1 MFRHFF
7 IILIL
12 LNQAVFGQLYFF
24 GRNKVQYNKFDWKI
38 LKTTHFNIYYYGE
51 DKEIAEI
58 GANYAEEMYNE
69 LKVKLNE
76 IVTHQIPLIFYNTHL
91 QFQETNTIPGF
102 ISEGVGGFFEF
113 MKGRVVI
120 PYLGSLEEFRHVIR
134 HELVHVFMSS
144 KLFRELRDHRIS
156 TDISP
161 PLWFTEGLAEYLST
175 KPDAQAEMVLRDA
188 VISGYFYNLE
198 NISQIYGTFLMYKEG
213 QNFLEF
219 IEQKYGKEIVPL
231 ILDNFWMYSKFSKLL
246 EYMLGK
252 PIKEIDSEWEFYLK
266 KKYYPL
272 LADYSPIGNA
282 TRQLTDFGYNFS
294 PVYYKDN
301 GKDFIYFVANRDG
314 YSSLY
319 KLELKKKS
327 GQDENP
333 EPELVLR
340 GEKTEEL
347 ESFHLFQSSIDIS
360 KNGIVGFVTKSGATD
375 VIHLFST
382 QDNKIVKDIKNY
394 NLITISSPKFS
405 HDGNKITFQA
415 VDNKGF
421 SDIYIYDIAADSLT
435 RLTNDYYDDQNP
447 SFGITDNQVIFSSDR
462 TAGRYQKKYNLFSYN
477 LENHDIRYVTYL
489 NANCF
494 SSRISPDKKTLLFA
508 SDYDGVR
515 NIYKININDGY
526 FDSKAERVTSFIT
539 SAFDPDFI
547 NDTTIIFSGF
557 EKFLFN
563 LYSVS
568 INPVKDSSSDNT
580 IVMRLDPSAGAWTAK
595 KYTSAAKKEK
605 LDYKRQYTL
614 DYAAGQVSTAYD
626 PIYGTRGGAVFA
638 LSDLFGDDNYLLY
651 LYNTAEVQS
660 EILKSF
666 NVSISKF
673 DLSKRSNYGFGVFNF
688 SGRRYDITQSDE
700 FFYERSFGG
709 FFLLDFPI
717 SKFKRFDASVTVA
730 NSDKS
735 DLPGIIE
742 RKALLVSNTVSYVL
756 DNSLWGPTGPLD
768 GTRARLLLGYTG
780 DVKYSN
786 VNYFTVIADYRHY
799 IRLGFRSALA
809 FRGALFYNE
818 GKEARRYFMG
828 GSWDLRGWNR
838 FSIRGEKMWISSIEF
853 RFPLIDEFRL
863 KFPFLGLSFFG
874 IRGAAFFDAG
884 SAWDNRYTQ
893 TLGSVGVGLRLNL
906 FNVIA
911 LRYDIGKKIED
922 NFSHMQPKLF
932 YQFFFGWDF

>member
-1 MFRHFF
+1 LFRHFF

-12 LNQAVFGQLYFF
+12 LTQTAFGQLYFF
-24 GRNKVQYNKFDWKI
+24 GRNKVQYNKFDWEI
-38 LKTTHFNIYYYGE
+38 IKTTHFNIYYYGE

-58 GANYAEEMYNE
+58 GAGYAEEMYSE
-69 LKVKLNE
+69 LKIKLNE
-76 IVTHQIPLIFYNTHL
+76 IVTRRIPLIFYNTHL

-113 MKGRVVI
+113 IKGRVVI
-120 PYLGSLEEFRHVIR
+120 PYTGSLQDFRHVIR
-134 HELVHVFMSS
+134 HELVHVFMAS

-156 TDISP
+156 TDRSP

-198 NISQIYGTFLMYKEG
+198 NILQIYGTFLMYKEG

-231 ILDNFWMYSKFSKLL
+231 ILDNFWMYSRFSDLL
-246 EYMLGK
+246 EYTLGK
-252 PIKEIDSEWEFYLK
+252 SIKEIDSEWEFYLK

-272 LADYSPIGNA
+272 MADYSPIGYA

-294 PVYYKDN
+294 PVHYKID
-301 GKDFIYFVANRDG
+301 GKDFIYFVANRNG

-319 KLELKKKS
+319 RLKLNSE
-327 GQDENP
+327 DEQYEKP
-333 EPELVLR
+333 QPELVLR
-340 GEKTEEL
+340 GEKTKEL

-360 KNGIVGFVTKSGATD
+360 KNGIVGFVTKSGGTD
-375 VIHLFST
+375 IIHLFST
-382 QDNKIVKDIKNY
+382 KHDKIVKDIQRDD
-394 NLITISSPKFS
+394 LITMSSPKFS

-415 VDNKGF
+415 VDSKGF
-421 SDIYIYDIAADSLT
+421 SDIYLYDISADSLI

-447 SFGITDNQVIFSSDR
+447 SFGITDDQVIFSSDR
-462 TAGRYQKKYNLFSYN
+462 TAGKFQKKYNLFSYD
-477 LENHDIRYVTYL
+477 LDNHQVTYVTYL
-489 NANCF
+489 DANCY
-494 SSRISPDKKTLLFA
+494 SSQLSPGRKILLFV

-515 NIYKININDGY
+515 NIYKIKVNDGS
-526 FDSKAERVTSFIT
+526 FSRKVERVTSFIT

-563 LYSVS
+563 LYSVRVNPS
-568 INPVKDSSSDNT
+568 IDSSSNNIIT
-580 IVMRLDPSAGAWTAK
+580 MKLDSSAGAWTAK
-595 KYTSAAKKEK
+595 KYISAPKKEK
-605 LDYKRQYTL
+605 LEYKRQYTL
-614 DYAAGQVSTAYD
+614 DYAAGQISTAFD
-626 PIYGTRGGAVFA
+626 PIYGTRGGAVFV

-660 EILKSF
+660 EIMKSF

-700 FFYERSFGG
+700 YFYERSFGG
-709 FFLLDFPI
+709 FFLLNFPL
-717 SKFKRFDASVTVA
+717 SKFKRYEATVTVA

-735 DLPGIIE
+735 QLPGIIE
-742 RKALLVSNTVSYVL
+742 RKALLVSNTISYVM

-799 IRLGFRSALA
+799 FRLGFRTALA
-809 FRGALFYNE
+809 FRGALFFNE

-838 FSIRGEKMWISSIEF
+838 FSIRGEKMWISSVEF
-853 RFPLIDEFRL
+853 RFPLIDEFRI
-863 KFPFLGLSFFG
+863 KFPFLGLSLFG
-874 IRGAAFFDAG
+874 IRGAAYFDAG
-884 SAWDNRYTQ
+884 SAWDNHYTK
-893 TLGSVGVGLRLNL
+893 TLGSIGAGLRFNL
-906 FNVIA
+906 FGVIA

-922 NFSHMQPKLF
+922 NFSHLQPKLF

>member
-1 MFRHFF
+1 LLRNFL
-7 IILIL
+7 IVLIL
-12 LNQAVFGQLYFF
+12 FNQAAFGQLFFF
-24 GRNKVQYNKFDWKI
+24 GRNKVQYNKFEWKI
-38 LKTTHFNIYYYGE
+38 LKTAHFNIYYYGE

-58 GANYAEEMYNE
+58 GAGYAEEMYTE

-76 IVTHQIPLIFYNTHL
+76 IVTRQIPLIFYNTHL
-91 QFQETNTIPGF
+91 QFQQTNTIPGF

-113 MKGRVVI
+113 IKGRVVI
-120 PYLGSLEEFRHVIR
+120 PYTGSLEDFRHVVR
-134 HELVHVFMSS
+134 HELVHVFMAS
-144 KLFRELRDHRIS
+144 KLYRELRDHRIS

-188 VISGYFYNLE
+188 IISGYFYNLE

-246 EYMLGK
+246 EYTLGK
-252 PIKEIDSEWEFYLK
+252 SIEEIDSDWEFYLK

-272 LADYSPIGNA
+272 MANYSPIENA

-294 PVYYKDN
+294 PVHFKDE
-301 GKDFIYFVANRDG
+301 GKDYIYFVANRNG

-319 KLELKKKS
+319 RLELKNES
-327 GQDENP
+327 EHEENP
-333 EPELVLR
+333 EPELILR
-340 GEKTEEL
+340 GEKSEEL

-360 KNGIVGFVTKSGATD
+360 KNGIIAFITKSGAAD
-375 VIHLFST
+375 AIHLFS
-382 QDNKIVKDIKNY
+382 VKDDKIIEDFQRED
-394 NLITISSPKFS
+394 LITMSSPKFS
-405 HDGNKITFQA
+405 HDGNKVTFQA
-415 VDNKGF
+415 VDRKGF
-421 SDIYIYDIAADSLT
+421 SDIYLFDIPSDSLI

-447 SFGITDNQVIFSSDR
+447 SFGLTDSQVIFSSDR
-462 TAGRYQKKYNLFSYN
+462 TAGKYQKKYNLFSFN
-477 LENHDIRYVTYL
+477 LDNHQIEYVTYL
-489 NANCF
+489 DANCF
-494 SSRISPDKKTLLFA
+494 SSRLSPDKKVLLFA

-515 NIYKININDGY
+515 NIYKINVIDNH
-526 FDSKAERVTSFIT
+526 FAKKAERVTSFIT

-557 EKFLFN
+557 EKFFFN

-568 INPVKDSSSDNT
+568 VNPEVTSPGNIMSMQIDSS
-580 IVMRLDPSAGAWTAK
+580 AGVWTAR
-595 KYTSAAKKEK
+595 KYISLSKKEK
-605 LDYKRQYTL
+605 LEYQRQYTL

-626 PIYGTRGGAVFA
+626 PIYGTRGGAVFV

-660 EILKSF
+660 DILKSF
-666 NVSISKF
+666 NVSIQKY
-673 DLSKRSNYGFGVFNF
+673 DLSKRTNYGFGVFNF

-700 FFYERSFGG
+700 YFYERSFGG

-717 SKFKRFDASVTVA
+717 SKFKRIESSVTVA

-742 RKALLVSNTVSYVL
+742 RKALLVSNTISYVM

-768 GTRARLLLGYTG
+768 GTRARLLFGYTG
-780 DVKYSN
+780 DVQYSN

-799 IRLGFRSALA
+799 FRLGFRTALA
-809 FRGALFYNE
+809 FRSALFYNE

-828 GSWDLRGWNR
+828 GSWDLRGWDR

-853 RFPLIDEFRL
+853 RFPLIDEFRV

-884 SAWDNRYTQ
+884 NAWDKHYAQ
-893 TLGSVGVGLRLNL
+893 TLGSIGAGLRFNL
-906 FNVIA
+906 FGVLA

-922 NFSHMQPKLF
+922 NFSHLQPKLF